1 MSATDRYSNQWLNT
15 WGTTYWRVWNFLVRD
30 LGLVSL
36 LVGGV
41 FIGLGTARLIER
53 EYFFLDAVD
62 SLVVLPIGLLI
73 AGIGWAI
80 VRASSYRPDLG
91 DSIGGFDPFGAKA
104 RKAATPTRRSW
115 WTGEPLG

>member
-1 MSATDRYSNQWLNT
+1 MSATNGSRAQWLNT

-36 LVGGV
+36 VVGGV

-53 EYFFLDAVD
+53 EFITLDAAD

-80 VRASSYRPDLG
+80 VRAPSYRPDLG
-91 DSIGGFDPFGAKA
+91 DSLGGFDPFGAKA
-104 RKAATPTRRSW
+104 RQATRTRRSW

>member
-1 MSATDRYSNQWLNT
+1 MSPINQWLNT
-15 WGTTYWRVWNFLVRD
+15 WGTTYWRVWNFLVRN

-41 FIGLGTARLIER
+41 FIGLGTARLVER
-53 EYFFLDAVD
+53 EFISLDAVD

-73 AGIGWAI
+73 AGIGWALL
-80 VRASSYRPDLG
+80 RTPAYRPDLG
-91 DSIGGFDPFGAKA
+91 DSLGGFDPFGAKA
-104 RKAATPTRRSW
+104 RQAPRTRRSW

>member
-1 MSATDRYSNQWLNT
+1 MSATNGQRNGWLNT

-53 EYFFLDAVD
+53 EFISLDAVD

-80 VRASSYRPDLG
+80 VRAPSYRPDLG

-104 RKAATPTRRSW
+104 RQAPRTRRSW